1 MQSSLSVG
9 DEVVLTSGIHG
20 MVRGVDDDVVQVEIA
35 SGVTIRVAR
44 AAIGIVDPRRLARHR
59 RRARPGRHEES

>member
-20 MVRGVDDDVVQVEIA
+20 VVRGVDSDVAQVEIA

-44 AAIGIVDPRRLARHR
+44 AAIGIVIPTDNDVVPDAG
-59 RRARPGRHEES
+59 AEENT